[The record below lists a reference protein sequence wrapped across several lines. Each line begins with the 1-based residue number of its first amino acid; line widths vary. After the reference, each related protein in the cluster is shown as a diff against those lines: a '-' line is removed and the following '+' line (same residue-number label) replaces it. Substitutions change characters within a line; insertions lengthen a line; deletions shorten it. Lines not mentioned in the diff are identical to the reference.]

1 MQPIMQPVSCEMSK
15 ALTELFGEHFLE
27 EVNVIGSIA
36 VECASQNKIDLYD
49 SIDAA
54 IEIYYD
60 LKQNFEKFS

>member
-1 MQPIMQPVSCEMSK
+1 MQPIM
-15 ALTELFGEHFLE
+15 LE